1 MLDISDFLFPRDLQ
15 VRPIEFK
22 RVLLIGSCM
31 AESILR
37 VLMARC
43 PKTHFD
49 YIVFN
54 NMSEMRK
61 EPPAPAAE
69 YDFQF
74 IHLPICSLI
83 GDQVIRYSNFL
94 KPDMNK
100 EFIRNAHNAL
110 RLMLDQTLRYNK
122 ESKIITFVQNFVVPQ
137 LSPAASLSSMGTH
150 YDLRALIQSLNTK
163 LVEIIAG
170 YSNVYLIDAEA
181 IGSSMGKRY
190 FLDDWLGF
198 FTHGGVWYS
207 DWAEIDPDRIES
219 VPPLEET
226 SNNQVEEFVGAIWRA
241 CEYTYRV
248 IQQIDS
254 VKLVIFDLD
263 DTLWR
268 GLIGE
273 HYEDGVEHPV
283 WAGWPL
289 GLHEAIQH
297 LKARGIFLALCSKN
311 SPEIVKE
318 RWARAIPLQWIKP
331 DDFVAA
337 EIGWTPK
344 AEGVGRLISSLSLTP
359 RSVLFVDDNPVE
371 RESVKAAFPEI
382 RAIGGNPLATRRIL
396 LGAPETQIRVL
407 TKESASREEMMRRQI
422 KRESVRNSMS
432 REEFLANLQCR
443 VALARFADTTDARF
457 ARAFELLNKTNQF
470 NTDGK
475 RWTIPELDTFLAE
488 RGEIITF
495 NVVDKFTDY
504 GLVGVILL
512 RTTEITQFAMSCRVL
527 GLDVE
532 IGVLRSIIGAIRD
545 GGESG
550 PIAAN
555 IVRTEANTPSRD
567 VYERAGF
574 SDLGA
579 GRFGFEAAQ
588 TPEIPSHLTL
598 EWT

>member
-1 MLDISDFLFPRDLQ
+1 MLDIAEFLYPRDLQ
-15 VRPIEFK
+15 ARPIEFR

-37 VLMARC
+37 ALMPRC
-43 PKTHFD
+43 PNTHFD

-54 NMSEMRK
+54 NLSEMRN
-61 EPPAPAAE
+61 EPPAPISE

-74 IHLPICSLI
+74 IQLPLRSLI
-83 GDQVIRYSNFL
+83 GDQVIRFSSFL
-94 KPDMNK
+94 KPEMNR
-100 EFIRNAHNAL
+100 EFFRNAHYAL
-110 RLMLDQTLRYNK
+110 QLMLDQTLKYNK

-137 LSPAASLSSMGTH
+137 LSPAASLYSMGTNF
-150 YDLRALIQSLNTK
+150 DLRNLIQSLNAK
-163 LVEIIAG
+163 LVEIIAK

-198 FTHGGVWYS
+198 FTHAGVWYP
-207 DWAEIDPDRIES
+207 DWAELDPDRIEP

-226 SNNQVEEFVGAIWRA
+226 SGNQINQFLEAIWRA
-241 CEYTYRV
+241 CEYNYRV

-273 HYEDGVEHPV
+273 HYGEGVERPI
-283 WAGWPL
+283 WEGWPL
-289 GLHEAIQH
+289 GLHEAILH
-297 LKARGIFLALCSKN
+297 LKARGILVAICSKN

-318 RWARAIPLQWIKP
+318 RWERTIPLQWIKL

-337 EIGWTPK
+337 DIAWTPK
-344 AEGVGRLISSLSLTP
+344 AEGVGRLMSSLSLTP

-371 RESVKAAFPEI
+371 RESVKDAFPGI

-396 LGAPETQIRVL
+396 LAAPETQVRVM
-407 TKESASREEMMRRQI
+407 TRESVARDEMMRRQI
-422 KRESVRNSMS
+422 KRESVRKSMS
-432 REEFLANLQCR
+432 REDFLANLQCR
-443 VALARFADTTDARF
+443 ISLGRFDSPTDARF

-475 RWTIPELDTFLAE
+475 RWTVQELDKFFAE
-488 RGEIITF
+488 KGEIITF

-512 RTTEITQFAMSCRVL
+512 QSTTIAQFVMSCRVL

-532 IGVLRSIIGAIRD
+532 IGVLRSIVSTIR
-545 GGESG
+545 GGGDSD
-550 PIAAN
+550 PIAAA
-555 IVRTEANTPSRD
+555 IVETEANLPSRD

-574 SDLGA
+574 KDLGA
-579 GRFGFEAAQ
+579 GRFAFENAQ
-588 TPEIPSHLTL
+588 PMEIPSYLSI
-598 EWT
+598 EWA